1 MKGIHFIR
9 AIAFVNLYRHVCQKY
24 HIKAEQLSLPESVF
38 INPMTLIPLSELNIF
53 FKELE
58 QLTNDPDF
66 IVKVMVGTNANEL
79 GAIGRWI
86 FSGHDL
92 ATTIRR
98 INYGSNCLQSGAF
111 MTGSQTGS
119 IIKWTYH
126 NPFITNDVKVH
137 DSVRIASFMLKVIR
151 RYVGET
157 FSPMRVMLSG
167 SRVNQQI
174 YKDYFG
180 CDIGWNYSQT
190 ELWFH
195 SDTRLATIQTEVKP
209 KQKLAMSSHDLDEF
223 LNMPQSD
230 DEMKVIYE
238 IVNYSCHYGLPTL
251 NRVAT
256 LLGLSDQQFQRK
268 LHKIN
273 LNFTIICGYVLSNSA
288 VNLIAKSVPV
298 EEIAERLGYR
308 NIDSFNRMFKK
319 HRGVTPA
326 QYVDYFQEYF

>member
-9 AIAFVNLYRHVCQKY
+9 AIAFVNLYQHVCQNY
-24 HIKAEQLSLPESVF
+24 QIKTEQLSLPESIF
-38 INPMTLIPLSELNIF
+38 INPMTLIPLSELNVLL
-53 FKELE
+53 KELE

-66 IVKVMVGTNANEL
+66 VVKVMVGINESGL

-98 INYGSNCLQSGAF
+98 INYGSSCLQSGAF
-111 MTGSQTGS
+111 MAGSQTGS

-126 NPFITNDVKVH
+126 NPFIERDVKIH
-137 DSVRIASFMLKVIR
+137 DSVRIASFMLKVMR
-151 RYVGET
+151 RYLGDQ

-180 CDIGWNYSQT
+180 CDIGWNHHQT

-195 SDTRLATIQTEVKP
+195 SDTRLATIQTDVQP

-251 NRVAT
+251 NRVAA
-256 LLGLSDQQFQRK
+256 LLELSEQQFQRR
-268 LHKIN
+268 LHKMN
-273 LNFTIICGYVLSNSA
+273 LNFTIICGYVMSNLA

-308 NIDSFNRMFKK
+308 NIESFNRMFKK
-319 HRGVTPA
+319 HRGVTPT
-326 QYVDYFQEYF
+326 QYIQHFQDYF